1 MPSSG
6 SLSLGDPDEEA
17 EQWQEL
23 LGLEERVSQML
34 EASRPDVAP
43 QARAEQRDHCLQ
55 PPAM

>member
-1 MPSSG
+1 
-6 SLSLGDPDEEA
+6 LGDPDEEA